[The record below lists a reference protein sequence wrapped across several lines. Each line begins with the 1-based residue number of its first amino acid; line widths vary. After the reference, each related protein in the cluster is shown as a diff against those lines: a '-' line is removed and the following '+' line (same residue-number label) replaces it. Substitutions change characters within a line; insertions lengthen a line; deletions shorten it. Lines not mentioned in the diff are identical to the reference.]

1 MKILLVVPPRTY
13 DKREHCFI
21 AFPLG
26 VAYLA
31 AVLMKS
37 NEVEVL
43 DCLIED
49 PKPKNFSK
57 EEYVIGLGWT
67 EIKDRIKRSNPDIVG
82 ISCSYTSQYANCVKL
97 ASLVKELNK
106 KTINV
111 VGGAHPSAMPE
122 EVLENPCID
131 FVIIGE
137 GEHTFTSLVESLKS
151 EKNLANVKGIGYKKR
166 GIILINKKKGYIED
180 LDTLPFPARH
190 LFKIEKYFM
199 YGKEHAFYSKS
210 KPSTTLITSRGCTGK
225 CVYCS
230 VHSVFGSA
238 WRARSPSNVEK
249 ELEYLKEMYHI
260 KEVHFEDDNLT
271 LDRKR
276 MVSICNKMIQKNL
289 QLSWTTPNGVSINHL
304 DEELILKM
312 KQSGCYRLFIGVE
325 SGSQRVLKKV
335 IKKDLSLKKTEEII
349 RLLNKYDISVVGFF
363 ILRIPAASK
372 EAVRKPL
379 RFITSHDFYD
389 ISIAIVSPYPGTELY
404 MKCEKEGLIKNKD
417 FSKFNP
423 YHAVIS
429 TKELDCK
436 EVAKLRNEA
445 CLRFQLSKMSK
456 NPLRFFTDKHNYA
469 TFLRYLSFF
478 INS

>member
-1 MKILLVVPPRTY
+1 MKILLVIPPCTY
-13 DKREHCFI
+13 DKKEHCFI

-26 VAYLA
+26 MAYLA

-57 EEYVIGLGWT
+57 EEYMIGLGWA
-67 EIKDRIKRSNPDIVG
+67 EIKDRIKKSNPDIVG
-82 ISCSYTSQYANCVKL
+82 ISCSYTSQYAYCVKL
-97 ASLVKELNK
+97 ASLVKEVNNK
-106 KTINV
+106 TVNV
-111 VGGAHPSAMPE
+111 IGGAHPSAMPK
-122 EVLENPCID
+122 EVLENPHID
-131 FVIIGE
+131 FVILGE
-137 GEHTFTSLVESLKS
+137 GEHTFTSLIKSLEYK
-151 EKNLANVKGIGYKKR
+151 KNIANINGIGYKK
-166 GIILINKKKGYIED
+166 GSHILINKKKDYIQD
-180 LDTLPFPARH
+180 LDKLPFPARH
-190 LFKIEKYFM
+190 LFNVEKYFK
-199 YGKEHAFYSKS
+199 YGKEHAFYSKA

-230 VHSVFGSA
+230 VHSVFGSV

-249 ELEYLKEMYHI
+249 ELEYLKEKYHI

-276 MVSICNKMIQKNL
+276 MITICNEMIQKEL

-304 DEELILKM
+304 DEELIVKM

-325 SGSQRVLKKV
+325 SGSPRVLEKV

-349 RLLNKYDISVVGFF
+349 RLLKKYDISVVGFF
-363 ILRIPAASK
+363 IMGLPGESK
-372 EAVRKPL
+372 EDIKKTL
-379 RFITSHDFYD
+379 RFITSNDFYD
-389 ISIAIVSPYPGTELY
+389 ISVAIASPYPGTELY
-404 MKCEKEGLIKNKD
+404 MKCKKEGLIKNND

-429 TKELDCK
+429 IKELDCK
-436 EVAKLRNEA
+436 ELSKLRNEA

-469 TFLRYLSFF
+469 TFLRYLSFL
-478 INS
+478 